1 MPPLRAHPSPAA
13 RAPAGEQGEGVEG
26 VNAPVITKLVADH
39 IPEGMVDTGDDDAAG
54 EGDEEED

>member
-1 MPPLRAHPSPAA
+1 V
-13 RAPAGEQGEGVEG
+13 EVVEG

>member
-1 MPPLRAHPSPAA
+1 MPAFTGATQSAL
-13 RAPAGEQGEGVEG
+13 EQAQE
-26 VNAPVITKLVADH
+26 APVITKLIADH